1 MFRIQ
6 FWTIWTYFWNFEKS
20 QKKSVLR
27 QAAQPILP
35 TAGNV
40 IEHTPQPG
48 RHQRHREYRGES
60 RNTRT
65 TECRNRET
73 EFWRLHLQ
81 PMNQSKSICEWANR
95 CSHHKKIALI
105 RPFSQSRQ
113 IDLSRDNELRSTVE
127 CVKCWLLQVFHKI
140 KKSKTWKLRE
150 NMSNCR
156 LSKSLW

>member
-48 RHQRHREYRGES
+48 RHQRHTESRGES
-60 RNTRT
+60 RNTISSHSKKVWNQLWCVAVKARSILGGAIS
-65 TECRNRET
+65 EHQGEQKLQRE
-73 EFWRLHLQ
+73 FADKRI
-81 PMNQSKSICEWANR
+81 SIQWPD
-95 CSHHKKIALI
+95 K
-105 RPFSQSRQ
+105 PF
-113 IDLSRDNELRSTVE
+113 
-127 CVKCWLLQVFHKI
+127 FFFF
-140 KKSKTWKLRE
+140 
-150 NMSNCR
+150 
-156 LSKSLW
+156 LSKVLQQNFNSAQGILGGAPLMHPYLLF